1 MKRILNFI
9 SLIGDSYL
17 KIVHPV
23 CEKYRLTATEFDILL
38 FLANNPEYD
47 TATEIVEKRHIVKS
61 HVSISIKSLEQRG
74 YIERTYK
81 DNNRRTIHLKLC
93 ASADNAVKDGQK
105 AQRLFY
111 KILTKDIPKEQLE
124 NLQNC
129 FELMQ
134 ENLKKF

>member
-1 MKRILNFI
+1 MN
-9 SLIGDSYL
+9 DSYL
-17 KIVHPV
+17 KIVQPV
-23 CEKYRLTATEFDILL
+23 CEKYGLTSAEFDILL

-61 HVSISIKSLEQRG
+61 HVSISIKTLEQKG
-74 YIERTYK
+74 YIQRNYK
-81 DNNRRTIHLKLC
+81 NNNRRTIHLKVCDL
-93 ASADNAVKDGQK
+93 ASEAVKEGQK
-105 AQRLFY
+105 AQLLFY
-111 KILTKDIPKEQLE
+111 EILTRDIPKEKIE

>member
-1 MKRILNFI
+1 LKRILDFI
-9 SLIGDSYL
+9 SLISDSYL

-23 CEKYRLTATEFDILL
+23 CEKYGLTATEFDILL

-61 HVSISIKSLEQRG
+61 HVSISVKSLEQRG

-81 DNNRRTIHLKLC
+81 DNNRRTIHLKIC
-93 ASADNAVKDGQK
+93 ASAEEAIKAGQK
-105 AQRLFY
+105 AQFLFY
-111 KILTKDIPKEQLE
+111 KILTRDIPKEQLE